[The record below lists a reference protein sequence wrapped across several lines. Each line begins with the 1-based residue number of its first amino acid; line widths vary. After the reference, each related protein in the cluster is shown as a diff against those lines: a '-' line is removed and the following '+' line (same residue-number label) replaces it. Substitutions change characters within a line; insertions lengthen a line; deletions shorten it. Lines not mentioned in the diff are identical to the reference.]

1 MAAEIDR
8 KPDELQV
15 EDVRADSGGRTETR
29 PSSVRRDRAA
39 WLVGALALVLG
50 GVFVVV
56 DLAYNEGKLIA
67 PIDDAYI
74 HLQYAAQ
81 LGSGHPFEY
90 NTGDP
95 VSTGAS
101 SLLYAFVLAAAHA
114 VGFTGTALL
123 AFAVAFGVVCCAVTA
138 GLACRLGT
146 TLFGRA
152 AGAWAG
158 VLIAVSGPF
167 LWGAVSGM
175 EVGLTALLVTG
186 AVSAFVRERG
196 CARFRWTPVVAALL
210 ALVRPEGLLF
220 AVMLCGAMAWTVV
233 VARRAGTVTTRRAV
247 GRVAVGLAPL
257 LVGVAQYAFYLL
269 ATGTPRANGVQSKS
283 HLYDRPIF
291 HLGEFVDRTVANV
304 RGVVDHFNGL
314 NNTDFAFPFALV
326 FFLVGLGYLFANRP
340 EWRTLVVAV
349 AAGFAAV
356 VASASTLS
364 TALLHELRYFQPF
377 LPLFFVFAVGGGYAL
392 TRLLP
397 REGPRRFA
405 LHAVFLVMVLFTVV
419 ATPTWAVRLGR
430 QAATIRDTD
439 ISVGAWISGNLPED
453 AIVGVKDVGA
463 VAYFGERRVV
473 DTIGL
478 TTNGMAE
485 ASNNGPGSLYE
496 ALRTLPE
503 GQRPTHFAMYEPWPG
518 VPMQPFVDAGV
529 FVSPPLRVF
538 PVRTPPDLND
548 RRIVPFNDV
557 RVYEA
562 DWTLAASGDRAP
574 VPGQVRDY
582 LNVGSLESE
591 RGHGYEVVSAQPGL
605 QPYTVLRRHGDVID
619 SGRVIVG
626 GERFTVRGLDP
637 GKPLTVATR
646 VLTPGENPEH
656 REVRVRVG
664 GRDAGVWRLPEAREE
679 WTTARFTVPAELVT
693 SSEVAVE
700 LEPVRPLLSPY
711 PEYTSFGYW
720 IVQ

>member
-291 HLGEFVDRTVANV
+291 YLGEFVDRTVANV

-656 REVRVRVG
+656 REVRVRVD

-693 SSEVAVE
+693 SSEVTVE

-720 IVQ
+720 FVQ